1 MAFLVLEDGSVYE
14 AERFG
19 AEGNVTGEVVFNT
32 GMTGYQE
39 VLTDPSYCGQIV
51 NMTYP
56 LIGNYGVNDLDPESN
71 KPQVRGFVVREY
83 CEHPN
88 NWKSSGSL
96 DAYLKQHGIVAIA
109 GLDTRAL
116 TRKIRTHGTLM
127 GMICDEIPDREIVD
141 DLKNRGVKNP
151 VQEVTAPKAYRI
163 EGTGHRVAVMDYG
176 IKQNILR
183 SLKAREC
190 DLTVFPARTSLD
202 DILESKPDG
211 IFLSNGPGDPKENGE
226 DIETIRSLIETGIPI
241 FGICLGHQLLALA
254 AGGDTEKLRFGHR
267 GCNHPVKDL
276 TGDRTY
282 ITSQNHGFTIV
293 PKSVEDKGI
302 EITHTN
308 LNDDTVEGM
317 AFADKPVMSVQFH
330 PEACPGPRDTGYLF
344 DRFISLMEE
353 NRVSR

>member
-1 MAFLVLEDGSVYE
+1 MAYLVLEDGSIFE

-19 AEGNVTGEVVFNT
+19 SDGDVIGEVVFNT

-51 NMTYP
+51 TMTYP
-56 LIGNYGVNDLDPESN
+56 LIGNYGVNGEDAESA
-71 KPQVRGFVVREY
+71 KPQVRGFIVREC
-83 CEHPN
+83 CECPN
-88 NWKSSGSL
+88 NWRSSGSL
-96 DAYLKQHGIVAIA
+96 DAYLRDHGIVAIA

-127 GMICDEIPDREIVD
+127 GMICDEIPGREIID
-141 DLKNRGVKNP
+141 DLKHRGVKHP

-163 EGTGHRVAVMDYG
+163 EGTGRRVAVMDYG

-183 SLKAREC
+183 SLRARAC
-190 DLTVFPARTSLD
+190 DLTVFPAKTGMD
-202 DILESKPDG
+202 DVLASEPDG

-226 DIETIRSLIETGIPI
+226 DIETIRGLIETGIPI

-276 TGDRTY
+276 KGDRTY
-282 ITSQNHGFTIV
+282 ITSQNHGFTII
-293 PKSVEDKGI
+293 PESVQDKGI

-317 AFADKPVMSVQFH
+317 AFSDKPVISVQFH

-344 DRFISLMEE
+344 DRFVALMEGH
-353 NRVSR
+353 

>member
-1 MAFLVLEDGSVYE
+1 MAYLVLEDGSVYE

-19 AEGNVTGEVVFNT
+19 ADGDVIGEVVFNT

-51 NMTYP
+51 TMTYP
-56 LIGNYGVNDLDPESN
+56 LIGNYGVNEQDAESS
-71 KPQVRGFVVREY
+71 KPQVRGFIVREY
-83 CEHPN
+83 CKYPN

-96 DAYLKQHGIVAIA
+96 DAYLRDHGIAAVT

-127 GMICDEIPDREIVD
+127 GMICDEMPGREAID
-141 DLKNRGVKNP
+141 DLKHRGVVHP
-151 VQEVTAPKAYRI
+151 VQAVTVSKAYRI
-163 EGTGHRVAVMDYG
+163 EGAGRRVAVMDYG

-183 SLKAREC
+183 SLRAREC
-190 DLTVFPARTSLD
+190 DLTVFPAGSG
-202 DILESKPDG
+202 LEEIMASKPEG
-211 IFLSNGPGDPKENGE
+211 IFLSNGPGDPKENE
-226 DIETIRSLIETGIPI
+226 ADIEMIRGLIETNIPI

-276 TGDRTY
+276 ESDRTY

-293 PKSVEDKGI
+293 PDSVQDKGI
-302 EITHTN
+302 KITHTN

-317 AFADKPVMSVQFH
+317 VFADKPVFSVQFH

-344 DRFISLMEE
+344 DRFVALMEG
-353 NRVSR
+353 R

>member
-1 MAFLVLEDGSVYE
+1 MAYLVLEDGSVYT

-19 AEGNVTGEVVFNT
+19 ADGDVIGEVVFNT

-51 NMTYP
+51 TMTYP
-56 LIGNYGVNDLDPESN
+56 LIGNYGINESDPESA
-71 KPQVRGFVVREY
+71 KPQVRGFIVREY
-83 CEHPN
+83 CESPN

-96 DAYLKQHGIVAIA
+96 DAYLKEHGIAAIT

-127 GMICDEIPDREIVD
+127 GTICDEIPDREIID
-141 DLKNRGVKNP
+141 DLKHRGVKNP
-151 VQEVTAPKAYRI
+151 VHEVTASKSYRI
-163 EGTGHRVAVMDYG
+163 EGAGRRVAVIDYG

-190 DLTVFPARTSLD
+190 DLTVFPAKSRLD
-202 DILESKPDG
+202 DILASKPEG

-226 DIETIRSLIETGIPI
+226 DIETIRGLIETGIPI

-254 AGGDTEKLRFGHR
+254 AGGDTEKLTFGHR

-276 TGDRTY
+276 KGDRTY

-293 PKSVEDKGI
+293 PESVADKGI

-317 AFADKPVMSVQFH
+317 TFGDKPVMSVQFH

-344 DRFISLMEE
+344 DRFVALMAG
-353 NRVSR
+353 R